1 VKEQE
6 NLYITTSHS
15 LTTNNLTKF
24 PNLAGCADM
33 VDIIIE
39 AVKKSDLTHYNSL
52 VEVVKDS
59 QLNNITREKNN
70 GNHS

>member
-1 VKEQE
+1 
-6 NLYITTSHS
+6 
-15 LTTNNLTKF
+15 
-24 PNLAGCADM
+24 M